1 MSGDQSRAPAG
12 LSLQNWQTD
21 GYLQWAFQ
29 HLADFLPTATISRGT
44 GPVAEFACAGAPL
57 TDITVDDPD
66 GPRTVGEIL
75 AATDTDGWIVVQHG
89 AVIAEQY
96 FGAMTADTVHL
107 LMSVSKTLI
116 AGVVGALELDVD
128 TLVSTYV
135 PALARSGYAGAT
147 VRNLLDMRSGIAFS
161 EEYLNP
167 LAEVR
172 LLEQAIGWAPR
183 TVPDL
188 PSTMYDYLVTL
199 RQGTPHGGPFHYR
212 SCETD
217 VLGWVCEAVAGQRMP
232 ELMSR
237 LVWGN
242 LGART
247 DAVIGIDPVGTGMFD
262 GGINA
267 CLSDLARFGSLFL
280 SEGVSLTGVQVLPP
294 AWVADTLAGGPDSRA
309 AFAASPDDN
318 RMPGGMYRNQVW
330 LPYPGDNVL
339 LCIGIHGQMIYVNRA
354 AGMVAAKLSS
364 WPLPSDPA
372 KLHPTI
378 AAFDAVAAAL
388 GQGAGSGTTG
398 SGTTGSGTTGSGTT
412 GSGTT
417 GSGTT

>member
-1 MSGDQSRAPAG
+1 MSSDPSLAPTG
-12 LSLQNWQTD
+12 LNLENWQTD

-29 HLADFLPTATISRGT
+29 HLADFLPTAAISRGT
-44 GPVAEFACAGAPL
+44 GPIHEFPSAPASL
-57 TDITVDDPD
+57 TDIVVDEPD
-66 GPRTVGEIL
+66 RSQRRTVGEIL
-75 AATDTDGWIVVQHG
+75 AATDTDGWIVTAHG
-89 AVIAEQY
+89 AVVAEQY

-135 PALARSGYAGAT
+135 PELAQSGYAGAT

-183 TVPDL
+183 TVPEL

-199 RQGTPHGGPFHYR
+199 RQESAHGGPFHYR

-217 VLGWVCEAVAGQRMP
+217 VLGWVCEAAAGQRMP

-237 LVWGN
+237 LVWSN

-267 CLSDLARFGSLFL
+267 CLGDLVRFGSLL
-280 SEGVSLTGVQVLPP
+280 LREGVSLTGVQVLPP

-309 AFAASPDDN
+309 AFAASPDDF

-339 LCIGIHGQMIYVNRA
+339 LCIGIHGQMIYLNRA
-354 AGMVAAKLSS
+354 AGVVAAKLSS
-364 WPLPSDPA
+364 WPLPSDPS

-378 AAFDAVAAAL
+378 AAFDAVAAVL
-388 GQGAGSGTTG
+388 GQSAGTT
-398 SGTTGSGTTGSGTT
+398 
-412 GSGTT
+412 
-417 GSGTT
+417 